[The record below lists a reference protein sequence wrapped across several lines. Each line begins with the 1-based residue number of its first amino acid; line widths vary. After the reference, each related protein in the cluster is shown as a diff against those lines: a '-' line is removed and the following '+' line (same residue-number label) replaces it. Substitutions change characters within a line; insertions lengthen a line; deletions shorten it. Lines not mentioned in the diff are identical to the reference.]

1 MKVALQKLIRE
12 DNFLSLAG
20 NLTISFFGI
29 AGFALLTRTF
39 QVDLFG
45 QWVLYVATGTF
56 IEMFRFGIT
65 NTAIIRYLS
74 GGTPENRMKFIGSN
88 GLIGLVATI
97 LIAIILFICHLLFP
111 VPIKNAGYELF
122 FTYYPLMA
130 FFTLP
135 FNTALVI
142 MQADQKFGK
151 ILWIKLM
158 NSGGFFLVLLA
169 NFLFIH
175 MSIIMLVWIQL
186 LLNLL
191 TSLVCI
197 FNGWDGLRHIRKATK
212 HTTGVLLD
220 FGKYTTFTLIGTNL
234 LRSADTLIIS
244 LSPLGTTAVALYS
257 IPMKL
262 TELQQ
267 IPLRSFAATAFPKM
281 SKASIHGKLEE
292 VKSIFYAYSGAMTC
306 LFICISVITF
316 VFADFFVLILGGA
329 KYTGIDP
336 ITGFNT
342 ANIVRVFSLYG
353 LLLPIDRMTGV
364 GLDSINKPDKNLIK
378 VAFMVITNVIG
389 DLIAVFVF
397 KSLLAVAI
405 ASVIFTLIGVWIG
418 FYFLDRELHI
428 NNLKIFTAGI
438 DFYQKI
444 FDKVFKRKSN
454 SSQAFH

>member
-1 MKVALQKLIRE
+1 MKVAIHKLIRN

-29 AGFALLTRTF
+29 AGFAILTRTF

-65 NTAIIRYLS
+65 NTAVIRYLS
-74 GGTPENRMKFIGSN
+74 GGTTEDRMKFIGSN
-88 GLIGLVATI
+88 GLIGLTATI
-97 LIAIILFICHLLFP
+97 LITLVIVACQLLFP

-122 FTYYPLMA
+122 FVYYPLMA

-135 FNTALVI
+135 INTALVI
-142 MQADQKFGK
+142 MQADQQFGK
-151 ILWIKLM
+151 MLLVKLI
-158 NSGGFFLVLLA
+158 NSGGFFVVLLV
-169 NFLFIH
+169 NYLFIH
-175 MSIIMLVWIQL
+175 MSLIQLVWVQL
-186 LLNLL
+186 LINLL
-191 TSLVCI
+191 TSLTCI
-197 FNGWDGLRHIRKATK
+197 VNGWDGLRHIGKATK
-212 HTTGVLLD
+212 ETTSVLLH

-281 SKASIHGKLEE
+281 SRASINGSIDE
-292 VKSIFYAYSGAMTC
+292 VKSIFYSYSGAMTY
-306 LFICISVITF
+306 LFMAISLVTF
-316 VFADFFVLILGGA
+316 FFADYFVLILGGSQ
-329 KYTGIDP
+329 YIGIDP

-342 ANIVRVFSLYG
+342 ANIVRVFSIYG

-378 VAFMVITNVIG
+378 VAFMVIANVIG
-389 DLIAVFVF
+389 DLIAVFIF
-397 KSLLAVAI
+397 KSLIAVAI
-405 ASVIFTLIGVWIG
+405 ASVLFTILGAWIG
-418 FYFLDRELHI
+418 FYFLNKEI
-428 NNLKIFTAGI
+428 PIENLKIFTSGF
-438 DFYQKI
+438 DFYMKMYKKMLLKDMPKKI
-444 FDKVFKRKSN
+444 
-454 SSQAFH
+454 

>member
-1 MKVALQKLIRE
+1 MKTAFVKILRN

-65 NTAIIRYLS
+65 NTAVIRYLS
-74 GGTPENRMKFIGSN
+74 GGSQEARMKFIGSN
-88 GLIGLVATI
+88 SLIGLIATL
-97 LIAIILFICHLLFP
+97 LITIVIVFCQLMFP

-122 FTYYPLMA
+122 FIYYPLMA

-135 FNTALVI
+135 INTALVI
-142 MQADQKFGK
+142 MQADQQFGK
-151 ILWIKLM
+151 MLLVKLI
-158 NSGGFFLVLLA
+158 NSGGFFAVLLV
-169 NFLFIH
+169 NYLWIH
-175 MSIIMLVWIQL
+175 MSLIQLVWIQL
-186 LLNLL
+186 MVNLL
-191 TSLVCI
+191 TALTCI
-197 FNGWDGLRHIRKATK
+197 ANGWDGLRHIGKATRE
-212 HTTGVLLD
+212 TTRVLLD

-281 SKASIHGKLEE
+281 SRASINGKIEE
-292 VKSIFYAYSGAMTC
+292 VKSVFYTYSGAMTY
-306 LFICISVITF
+306 LFIAISLVTF
-316 VFADFFVLILGGA
+316 LFADFFVLVLGGA
-329 KYTGIDP
+329 QYAGVDP
-336 ITGFNT
+336 VTGFNT
-342 ANIVRVFSLYG
+342 ANIVRVFSVYG

-364 GLDSINKPDKNLIK
+364 GLDSVNKPDKNLIK
-378 VAFMVITNVIG
+378 VAFMVVANIVG
-389 DLIAVFVF
+389 DIIAVFVF
-397 KSLLAVAI
+397 KSLIAVAI
-405 ASVIFTLIGVWIG
+405 ASVLFTVVGVWIG
-418 FYFLDRELHI
+418 FYYLNREFPI
-428 NNLKIFTAGI
+428 DNLKIFRSGY
-438 DFYQKI
+438 DFYLKMYN
-444 FDKVFKRKSN
+444 KALKREMSL
-454 SSQAFH
+454 